1 MLQKL
6 SKHSI
11 RINTEEKRLISVF
24 SFVNFT
30 TLQGKSFE

>member
-11 RINTEEKRLISVF
+11 RINTEEKRIQAFF
-24 SFVNFT
+24 SFVNFRT
-30 TLQGKSFE
+30 SQ